1 MNTHIFL
8 LATLALLPA
17 CSFEGGIFDSNT
29 AAKAHIHQLEQD
41 NASLQQQQKQ
51 LQKRNQSLKGEQKNV
66 RSQY

>member
-8 LATLALLPA
+8 FSYL
-17 CSFEGGIFDSNT
+17 GI
-29 AAKAHIHQLEQD
+29 AARLFIRRRHLRFQYSRKARIHQLEQD

>member
-29 AAKAHIHQLEQD
+29 AAKPAFI
-41 NASLQQQQKQ
+41 NWNRTMRACNSN
-51 LQKRNQSLKGEQKNV
+51 RNNCKNV
-66 RSQY
+66 INP